1 MFSPVFLFSI
11 IFAYLVL
18 LFLVALFAEKMDRK
32 GSNLVSNPYVY
43 SLSLAVYC
51 TSWTFYGSVGK
62 AANAG
67 LSFLTIYIG
76 PTLMAA
82 LWWIVLRKIV
92 YICKENRITTI
103 SDFIATRYGNSLFLS
118 ALITLVAV
126 IGITPYLGLQLKAIM
141 QTFSILTGKP
151 GGSHFAGWIIA
162 LVLGGFAVFF
172 GARRIDVSERHSGLV
187 FAVAFESAIKLI
199 AFISV
204 GVFVTYGL
212 YNGFDDIF
220 GKFKLTEHAANMMV
234 GEGSKVSYLEWT
246 SLTFLSMMAVMFLPR
261 QFQVMV
267 VENSSDEHIKKAMWL
282 FPLYLFLINIFVL
295 PIAYGGLLLGE
306 AQQNADYFVLSIPL
320 NQGIPM
326 LALFAFIGGFSA
338 ATAMIIVSS
347 LALSTMVM
355 NSFVMPAVWRMKAM
369 KSFYAMILNT
379 RRIVIIGLVFL
390 GYAFAIYI
398 GEFYSL
404 VNIGLKS
411 FEAVTIFAPS
421 FLLGL
426 YWKGG
431 NKNGAISGI
440 IAGFSVWIYT
450 LIIPALLK
458 SGIIAEEGVLG
469 YIFSSTF
476 LNPTAL
482 FGLEGLDRWS
492 HSLFWGLLLNLF
504 FYVSVSIF
512 TKQTDA
518 ETRQAIIFV
527 DSFSPH
533 QLGLSNR
540 PESVDEIEMIL
551 SEYIGAAGAAETV
564 NRFLRKNGI
573 TRDSIDNEW
582 LLKLRS
588 EAENL
593 LSGALGPSISNLIFQ
608 DGAYLTGDEKVRL
621 SDSVKRISSSLMLS
635 RQELAEK
642 NRQLALLKE
651 FSENIIESIP
661 LGVATLDESLKVKYW
676 NKAMKTII
684 GIDQADALD
693 IEADLLLKCLEPDLF
708 IPAIREGEVTCKRNP
723 GSGPQMILKVN
734 LSSLTGDQAGYVL
747 VIEDI
752 TEKKKIEEELFRTS
766 KHASIG
772 RLAAGVSHEIGN
784 PLASISSLVQE
795 LLSEKQSSFGFESLS
810 TINLHI
816 DRIARIVRNLGD
828 FARLHPRKKVSTS
841 LRNII
846 ESTINLVK
854 YDKNFRKI
862 DINTDIGQTPEF
874 RIDPDQMQQVFLNLM
889 LNARDAMPEG
899 GSISISVSHNNGY
912 VKTIFS
918 DTGTGVDY
926 ETRDKLFDPFFTT
939 KGTKGTGLGLSIC
952 YSIIKDH
959 GGTIEIDSVKDR
971 GTKFIIKLPLK
982 REIQEE
988 FEG

>member
-1 MFSPVFLFSI
+1 M
-11 IFAYLVL
+11 
-18 LFLVALFAEKMDRK
+18 ERK
-32 GSNLVSNPYVY
+32 GSHLVSNPYVY

-67 LSFLTIYIG
+67 LSFLTIYLG
-76 PTLMAA
+76 PTLMVA
-82 LWWIVLRKIV
+82 LWWVVLRKIV

-118 ALITLVAV
+118 ALVTLVAV

-141 QTFSILTGKP
+141 QTFSILTGQP
-151 GGSHFAGWIIA
+151 GGSHFAGWFIA
-162 LVLGGFAVFF
+162 IVLGVFAIFF
-172 GARRIDVSERHSGLV
+172 GARRVDVSERHSGLV

-220 GKFKLTEHAANMMV
+220 EKFRVTEHAANMLL
-234 GEGSKVSYLEWT
+234 GEESNVSFMEWT
-246 SLTFLSMMAVMFLPR
+246 SLTFLSMMAIMFLPR
-261 QFQVMV
+261 QFQVAV
-267 VENSSDEHIKKAMWL
+267 VENSSDDHIKKAMWL

-306 AQQNADYFVLSIPL
+306 PQQNADYFVLSIPL

-347 LALSTMVM
+347 VALSTMVM
-355 NSFVMPAVWRMKAM
+355 NSFVMPAIWRMKAM
-369 KSFYAMILNT
+369 KSFYVMILNT

-390 GYAFAIYI
+390 GYIFAIYI

-431 NKNGAISGI
+431 NKKGAIAGI
-440 IAGFSVWIYT
+440 IAGFSVWMYT

-458 SGIIAEEGVLG
+458 AGIIAEGGALG

-504 FYVSVSIF
+504 FYVAVSVF
-512 TKQTDA
+512 TKQSEA
-518 ETRQAIIFV
+518 ETRQTIIFV
-527 DSFSPH
+527 DSYSPL
-533 QLGLSNR
+533 QLGLSKR
-540 PESVDEIEMIL
+540 PKSVDEIEMIL
-551 SEYIGAAGAAETV
+551 GEYVGSTGAHETV
-564 NRFLRKNGI
+564 RRFLERNRI
-573 TRDSIDNEW
+573 TRDSIDDEG
-582 LLKLRS
+582 LIRLRS
-588 EAENL
+588 EAEII

-608 DGAYLTGDEKVRL
+608 EEAYLTHDEKVQL

-676 NKAMKTII
+676 NKAMKNII
-684 GIDQADALD
+684 GIDQTDALN
-693 IEADLLLKCLEPDLF
+693 IEAELLLKCLEPDLF
-708 IPAIREGEVTCKRNP
+708 TPVIREGEVTCKRDP
-723 GSGPQMILKVN
+723 GIEPQMILKVN
-734 LSSLTGDQAGYVL
+734 LSSLTGDQEGYVL

-752 TEKKKIEEELFRTS
+752 TEKKKIEEDLFRTT

-795 LLSEKQSSFGFESLS
+795 LLSEEQSSFGLNSLS
-810 TINLHI
+810 TINMHI

-828 FARLHPRKKVSTS
+828 FARLHPRQKVSTN
-841 LRNII
+841 LKDIM
-846 ESTINLVK
+846 EGTINLVK
-854 YDKNFRKI
+854 YDKNFKKI
-862 DINTDIGQTPEF
+862 DINTDIRETPEF
-874 RIDPDQMQQVFLNLM
+874 KIDPDQMQQVFLNLM
-889 LNARDAMPEG
+889 LNARDAMPDG
-899 GSISISVSHNNGY
+899 GQLSISIKHDDGY
-912 VKTIFS
+912 VETVFS
-918 DTGTGVDY
+918 DTGEGVDY
-926 ETRDKLFDPFFTT
+926 DTKDKLFDPFFTT
-939 KGTKGTGLGLSIC
+939 KGTEGTGLGLSIC

-959 GGTIEIDSVKDR
+959 GGTIEIESGKDR
-971 GTKFIIKLPLK
+971 GTSFIIKLPLK
-982 REIQEE
+982 RELQEKI
-988 FEG
+988 EG